1 MEHHKISEYIEN
13 LSFRKRVG
21 GVDQEQVFEAIRNLS
36 SMYNELLTEAY
47 EENERL
53 KAQLETQ
60 EKVNELRKMDDEA
73 QDREDGLGDLQNI
86 QPASLEV
93 QEKELR
99 RLKRKDLL
107 EILLE
112 QSKENEDQRMLLAVQ
127 KQKILHLEERLQNK
141 RIDIAQSGTMAEA
154 ALKLNGVFEAAQ
166 AAAQQ
171 YLDNLKNTDER
182 CLTMENQT
190 REQCDALKEET
201 ARRCAQAEAD
211 SKTKCELI
219 EKETEEK
226 CRELERQ
233 TKEAVEKR
241 WGELSEK
248 LESFYS
254 AHTGLKELL
263 SATGDILRK

>member
-1 MEHHKISEYIEN
+1 MEQHKISEYIEN
-13 LSFRKRVG
+13 LTFRKRVG

-60 EKVNELRKMDDEA
+60 EKVNELRKLDEEGIET
-73 QDREDGLGDLQNI
+73 EDGFAALENI
-86 QPASLEV
+86 QPASIEV
-93 QEKELR
+93 QGKELR
-99 RLKRKDLL
+99 RLKRKELL

-112 QSKENEDQRMLLAVQ
+112 QSKENEDQRMLIAVQ
-127 KQKILHLEERLQNK
+127 KQKIFHLEERLQNK

-182 CLTMENQT
+182 CATMENET
-190 REQCDALKEET
+190 KERCEAMKEET
-201 ARRCAQAEAD
+201 ARKCAQVEAD
-211 SKTKCELI
+211 TKTRCE
-219 EKETEEK
+219 EMD
-226 CRELERQ
+226 RQ
-233 TKEAVEKR
+233 AKEAVEKR
-241 WGELSEK
+241 WEDLTEK

-254 AHTGLKELL
+254 AHEGLKELL
-263 SATGDILRK
+263 SATGEILR